1 MDISPKAT
9 RTEVTLIYTT
19 GLFQGLALVTFPAAS
34 SIFTSPDGYGLS
46 HTRYGAMFLPQVFLA
61 ILASSVAPKFA
72 SRSSLKTVLL
82 LGVFAD
88 LLSMSL
94 LASSNLLRTSPHIA
108 FGILLLSTAALGF
121 GFGSTLM
128 ALNTYAERFFPEQSD
143 RAVLLLNALLGTGTA
158 LAPLFV
164 AVLLVLGAWWAL
176 PISVA
181 SALALILVCL
191 SRQPLNIN
199 LSGNVGDGTPAS
211 LSLGRLPSRFWLY
224 ASIVFLYGIV
234 ETLNGNWAA
243 LYLTTQRG
251 ESAQSGTLALMSFW
265 AMVTIGRVLF
275 AALSAIVP
283 VRFIYGSLPVLL
295 VVAFQVVSRATN
307 PVDAVLAFGLTGLA
321 CSAFFP
327 LSMSFGGDEFPKRAA
342 VMSGG
347 LIAFYQVGYA
357 VAAFGIGSLLE
368 LKGLLLSMVYSWGSV
383 VALTMGIFVWFL
395 FRKHSS
401 S

>member
-1 MDISPKAT
+1 MNISPKTT
-9 RTEVTLIYTT
+9 RTEITLIYVT

-34 SIFTSPDGYGLS
+34 SIFTSPNGYGFS
-46 HTRYGAMFLPQVFLA
+46 HARYGAMFLPQVSLA
-61 ILASSVAPKFA
+61 ILASSLAPKFA

-88 LLSMSL
+88 LVSMSL
-94 LASSNLLRTSPHIA
+94 LASSNLLRTSPQIA
-108 FGILLLSTAALGF
+108 FGLLLFSTAALGF

-176 PISVA
+176 PIFVA

-191 SRQPLNIN
+191 SRQPLKIN
-199 LSGNVGDGTPAS
+199 SSGNVVGGTTAFS
-211 LSLGRLPSRFWLY
+211 LSRLPSRFWLY
-224 ASIVFLYGIV
+224 AAIVFLYGIV

-251 ESAQSGTLALMSFW
+251 ESAQSGTLALTSFW

-295 VVAFQVVSRATN
+295 AVAFQAVSRATSQT
-307 PVDAVLAFGLTGLA
+307 DGALAFGLTGLA

-347 LIAFYQVGYA
+347 LIAFYQVGYG

-368 LKGLLLSMVYSWGSV
+368 IKGLLFSLVYSWGSV
-383 VALTMGIFVWFL
+383 VALTMGILVWFL

-401 S
+401 P

>member
-1 MDISPKAT
+1 MKISSNTT
-9 RTEVTLIYTT
+9 RTEITLIYVT

-34 SIFTSPDGYGLS
+34 SIFTSPNGYGFS
-46 HTRYGAMFLPQVFLA
+46 HARYGAMFLPQVSLA
-61 ILASSVAPKFA
+61 ILASSLAPRFA

-88 LLSMSL
+88 LVSMSL
-94 LASSNLLRTSPHIA
+94 LAFSNLLRTSPQIA
-108 FGILLLSTAALGF
+108 FGLLLFSTAALGF

-164 AVLLVLGAWWAL
+164 TVLLVLGAWWAL
-176 PISVA
+176 PVFVA
-181 SALALILVCL
+181 STLGLILVCL
-191 SRQPLNIN
+191 SRQPLK
-199 LSGNVGDGTPAS
+199 LGSSGNRGDGTTS
-211 LSLGRLPSRFWLY
+211 SFSLGRLPSRFWLY
-224 ASIVFLYGIV
+224 ATIVFLYGIV

-251 ESAQSGTLALMSFW
+251 ESAQSGTLALTSFW

-283 VRFIYGSLPVLL
+283 VRWIYGSLPVLL
-295 VVAFQVVSRATN
+295 VVAFQAVSRATSQS
-307 PVDAVLAFGLTGLA
+307 DGILTFGLAGLA

-327 LSMSFGGDEFPKRAA
+327 LSMSFGGDEFPQLAP

-347 LIAFYQVGYA
+347 LIAFYQVGYGA
-357 VAAFGIGSLLE
+357 AAFGIGSLLDI
-368 LKGLLLSMVYSWGSV
+368 KGLLLSLVYSWGSA
-383 VALTMGIFVWFL
+383 VALIMGIFVWFL
-395 FRKHSS
+395 LRKRSS